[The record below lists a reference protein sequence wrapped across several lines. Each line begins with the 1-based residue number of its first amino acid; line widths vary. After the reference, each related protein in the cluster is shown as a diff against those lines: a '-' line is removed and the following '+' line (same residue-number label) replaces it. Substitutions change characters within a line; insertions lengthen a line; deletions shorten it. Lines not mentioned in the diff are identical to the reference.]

1 MSKKVDELVQ
11 AASALPG
18 GRRTGWAVAVGG
30 GLLLVVLLAFWMFG
44 GTTYKP
50 GDACPGKPPGYRV
63 GGTVV
68 EKGRQKLVLADCSA
82 KDSEAVTLEDVEALK
97 GMGAEVGRL
106 SSAVA
111 GFSWETGK
119 MVLMGIWSSLPW
131 WVRVILGPP
140 LLGILIGLVIA
151 LPFVFILLLVSWP
164 LLPVAIPAMAV
175 MGVSKLFIEWPMRFL
190 TRFVMVHHSWEMLKR
205 LWAQARAF
213 WLKLV
218 GKPVPQ
224 ATLADLGTAGFATPA
239 QALAAAQASQGA
251 GVDLGNPFGA
261 QAGEAAKSG
270 PAHSLRFNLHKH
282 VLMIAGTRGGKGT
295 SYIIPNLLT
304 YGGGVFVLDPKGENA
319 RATFRTRSARGPVV
333 VLDPFGSSR
342 LPASGFNPLAR
353 LAGESLPT
361 EAAALASAL
370 VMTAGD
376 SKDSHWSDN
385 ARTLLTMLIL
395 HVCTAAEPEERDLV
409 KVRRLLSGAFAPQ
422 YGKDGEPTGVS
433 TLEAMEQNTAFDG
446 IVSDWAKGLM
456 GTPDDER
463 GSIISTARTHTAF
476 LDDPA
481 MRRSMSAA
489 NHAADFSAWER
500 GEALS
505 VFVCLPLPYFVSF
518 ARWLR
523 LVTHSALDGL
533 LTRQNPLSRPVQFY
547 LDELATLGHFEVVEK
562 AVGLAAGYGVQVWSV
577 FQDWGQVERHYGRA
591 APTFWNNAGARMVFA
606 VSDPA
611 TCELVSKA
619 SGISTV
625 ETATLSGV
633 VGEFAQSKGKG
644 ASARALLTP
653 DEIAL
658 KYAARPDGSG
668 LALVFLDGL
677 RALEIEKMP
686 YFENRALDGLWDDP
700 RL

>member
-1 MSKKVDELVQ
+1 
-11 AASALPG
+11 
-18 GRRTGWAVAVGG
+18 
-30 GLLLVVLLAFWMFG
+30 
-44 GTTYKP
+44 
-50 GDACPGKPPGYRV
+50 
-63 GGTVV
+63 
-68 EKGRQKLVLADCSA
+68 
-82 KDSEAVTLEDVEALK
+82 
-97 GMGAEVGRL
+97 
-106 SSAVA
+106 
-111 GFSWETGK
+111 
-119 MVLMGIWSSLPW
+119 
-131 WVRVILGPP
+131 
-140 LLGILIGLVIA
+140 
-151 LPFVFILLLVSWP
+151 
-164 LLPVAIPAMAV
+164 
-175 MGVSKLFIEWPMRFL
+175 
-190 TRFVMVHHSWEMLKR
+190 
-205 LWAQARAF
+205 
-213 WLKLV
+213 
-218 GKPVPQ
+218 
-224 ATLADLGTAGFATPA
+224 
-239 QALAAAQASQGA
+239 
-251 GVDLGNPFGA
+251 
-261 QAGEAAKSG
+261 
-270 PAHSLRFNLHKH
+270 
-282 VLMIAGTRGGKGT
+282 MIAGTRGGKGT

-304 YGGGVFVLDPKGENA
+304 YEGGAFVLDPKGENA

-353 LAGESLPT
+353 LAGDSLPT

-376 SKDSHWSDN
+376 NKNSHWSDN

-409 KVRRLLSGAFAPQ
+409 QVRRLLSGTFAPQ
-422 YGKDGEPTGVS
+422 YDKEGKGTGIS
-433 TLEAMEQNTAFDG
+433 TLEAMEQNMAFDG

-456 GTPDDER
+456 GTPDEER

-481 MRRSMSAA
+481 MRRSMAA
-489 NHAADFSAWER
+489 SNHAADFSAWER

-533 LTRQNPLSRPVQFY
+533 LTRQNPLTRPVQFY

-591 APTFWNNAGARMVFA
+591 SPTFWNNAGARLVFA

-619 SGISTV
+619 SGVSTV
-625 ETATLSGV
+625 ETSTLSGV
-633 VGEFAQSKGKG
+633 VGEFAQSRGKG

-677 RALEIEKMP
+677 KVLEVEKMP
-686 YFENRALDGLWDDP
+686 YFGNGALDGLWDDP

>member
-11 AASALPG
+11 AASTLPG
-18 GRRTGWAVAVGG
+18 GRRTGWAIVVGG
-30 GLLLVVLLAFWMFG
+30 GLLVLLLAFWMLSG
-44 GTTYKP
+44 KTYKP
-50 GDACPGKPPGYRV
+50 GEACPGKPPAHRV
-63 GGTVV
+63 GAALVNGDGWVM
-68 EKGRQKLVLADCSA
+68 VLADCSL
-82 KDSEAVTLEDVEALK
+82 KEQGDVSESEYKAAT
-97 GMGAEVGRL
+97 GRDKP
-106 SSAVA
+106 ANIAAA
-111 GFSWETGK
+111 GFGASRLAWGVFWESLSWWQK
-119 MVLMGIWSSLPW
+119 
-131 WVRVILGPP
+131 P
-140 LLGILIGLVIA
+140 LVA
-151 LPFVFILLLVSWP
+151 LPLAGLTLGLIIAVPLVMALLLVSWP
-164 LLPVAIPAMAV
+164 LLPAVVPALIGMAV
-175 MGVSKLFIEWPMRFL
+175 GKLFIEWPLRFL
-190 TRFVMVHHSWEMLKR
+190 GKVLYIEQLWEELKQA
-205 LWAQARAF
+205 WARAKAF
-213 WLKLV
+213 WLRMV
-218 GKPVPQ
+218 GKAVPQ

-239 QALAAAQASQGA
+239 QALAAAKASQGA

-270 PAHSLRFNLHKH
+270 AAQSLRFGLHKH

-304 YGGGVFVLDPKGENA
+304 YAGGAFVLDPKGENA

-409 KVRRLLSGAFAPQ
+409 KVRRLLSGTFAPQ
-422 YGKDGEPTGVS
+422 YDKEGKGTGVS
-433 TLEAMEQNTAFDG
+433 TLEAMEQNMAFDG

-481 MRRSMSAA
+481 MRRSMAA
-489 NHAADFSAWER
+489 SNHAADFSAWER

-533 LTRQNPLSRPVQFY
+533 LTRQNPLTRPVQFY

-591 APTFWNNAGARMVFA
+591 SPTFWNNAGARLVFA

-619 SGISTV
+619 SGVSTV
-625 ETATLSGV
+625 ETSTLSGV

-677 RALEIEKMP
+677 KVLEVEKMP
-686 YFENRALDGLWDDP
+686 YFGNRALDGLWDDP

>member
-1 MSKKVDELVQ
+1 MSKKVDELVRV
-11 AASALPG
+11 ASALPG
-18 GRRTGWAVAVGG
+18 GRRTGWTMTGWVIAVGG
-30 GLLLVVLLAFWMFG
+30 GLLVLLLGVWMFG
-44 GTTYKP
+44 GTSYKP
-50 GDACPGKPPGYRV
+50 GEACPGKPPAHRV
-63 GGTVV
+63 GGMVV
-68 EKGRQKLVLADCSA
+68 DGGRWVMVLADCSVKEQDAMSNSEFKAATGRDKTA
-82 KDSEAVTLEDVEALK
+82 KVAVESPGVTGLVFGLFWESLSWWQKPLVALPLAGLTL
-97 GMGAEVGRL
+97 G
-106 SSAVA
+106 
-111 GFSWETGK
+111 
-119 MVLMGIWSSLPW
+119 
-131 WVRVILGPP
+131 
-140 LLGILIGLVIA
+140 LIISVPLVIA
-151 LPFVFILLLVSWP
+151 LLLVSWP
-164 LLPVAIPAMAV
+164 LLPAVVPALVTMAV
-175 MGVSKLFIEWPMRFL
+175 GKLFVGLPLLFIEKFL
-190 TRFVMVHHSWEMLKR
+190 HIEQLWEELKHA
-205 LWAQARAF
+205 WARAKAF
-213 WLKLV
+213 WLRML

-239 QALAAAQASQGA
+239 QALAAAKSSQGA

-270 PAHSLRFNLHKH
+270 PAQSLRFNLHKH

-295 SYIIPNLLT
+295 CYLIPNLLT
-304 YGGGVFVLDPKGENA
+304 YEGGVFVLDPKGENA
-319 RATFRTRSARGPVV
+319 RATFRTRSAHGPVV

-409 KVRRLLSGAFAPQ
+409 KVRRLLSGSFAPQ
-422 YGKDGEPTGVS
+422 YDREGNPTGVS

-625 ETATLSGV
+625 ETSTLSGV
-633 VGEFAQSKGKG
+633 VGGFSQSKGKG
-644 ASARALLTP
+644 AAARALLTP

-677 RALEIEKMP
+677 KALEIEKMP
-686 YFENRALDGLWDDP
+686 YFGNRALDGLWDDP

>member
-18 GRRTGWAVAVGG
+18 GRRTGWVIAVGG
-30 GLLLVVLLAFWMFG
+30 GLLVLLLAFWMFSG
-44 GTTYKP
+44 KTYKP
-50 GDACPGKPPGYRV
+50 GEACPGKPPAHRV
-63 GGTVV
+63 GASLVNGDGWVM
-68 EKGRQKLVLADCSA
+68 VLADCSLKEQA
-82 KDSEAVTLEDVEALK
+82 DVSESEYKAAT
-97 GMGAEVGRL
+97 GRDKPP
-106 SSAVA
+106 SIAA
-111 GFSWETGK
+111 GGFSASRLAWGVFWE
-119 MVLMGIWSSLPW
+119 SLSW
-131 WVRVILGPP
+131 WQKPLVALPLAGLTLG
-140 LLGILIGLVIA
+140 LIISVPLVIA
-151 LPFVFILLLVSWP
+151 LLLLSWP
-164 LLPVAIPAMAV
+164 LLPAVVPALVMMAV
-175 MGVSKLFIEWPMRFL
+175 GKLFVEWPLRFL
-190 TRFVMVHHSWEMLKR
+190 GKFLYIEQVWEELKQA
-205 LWAQARAF
+205 WARAKAF
-213 WLKLV
+213 WLRML

-239 QALAAAQASQGA
+239 QALAAAKASQGA

-261 QAGEAAKSG
+261 RAGEAAKSG
-270 PAHSLRFNLHKH
+270 AAQSLRFNLHKH

-304 YGGGVFVLDPKGENA
+304 YEGGVFVLDPKGENA
-319 RATFRTRSARGPVV
+319 RATFRTRSTRGPVV

-376 SKDSHWSDN
+376 NQNSHWSDN

-395 HVCTAAEPEERDLV
+395 HVCTAAEPGERDLV
-409 KVRRLLSGAFAPQ
+409 QVRRLLSGTFAPQ
-422 YGKDGEPTGVS
+422 YDKDGNPTGVS

-476 LDDPA
+476 LDDPS

-533 LTRQNPLSRPVQFY
+533 LIRQTPLSRPVQFY

-633 VGEFAQSKGKG
+633 VGDFAQSKGKG

>member
-1 MSKKVDELVQ
+1 VFWESLSWWQKPLV
-11 AASALPG
+11 ALPL
-18 GRRTGWAVAVGG
+18 A
-30 GLLLVVLLAFWMFG
+30 GL
-44 GTTYKP
+44 
-50 GDACPGKPPGYRV
+50 
-63 GGTVV
+63 
-68 EKGRQKLVLADCSA
+68 
-82 KDSEAVTLEDVEALK
+82 TL
-97 GMGAEVGRL
+97 G
-106 SSAVA
+106 
-111 GFSWETGK
+111 
-119 MVLMGIWSSLPW
+119 
-131 WVRVILGPP
+131 
-140 LLGILIGLVIA
+140 LIISVPLVIA
-151 LPFVFILLLVSWP
+151 LLLLAWP
-164 LLPVAIPAMAV
+164 LLPAVVPALVM
-175 MGVSKLFIEWPMRFL
+175 MGVGKLFVEWPLRFL
-190 TRFVMVHHSWEMLKR
+190 GKFLYIEQLWEELKQA
-205 LWAQARAF
+205 WARAKFF
-213 WLKLV
+213 WLRML

-261 QAGEAAKSG
+261 RAGEAAKSG
-270 PAHSLRFNLHKH
+270 PAQSLRFNLHKH

-361 EAAALASAL
+361 EAAAMASAL

-395 HVCTAAEPEERDLV
+395 HVCTAAEPEDRDLV
-409 KVRRLLSGAFAPQ
+409 QVRRLLSGTFAPQ
-422 YGKDGEPTGVS
+422 YDKDGQPTGVS
-433 TLEAMEQNTAFDG
+433 TLEAMEQNTAFDC
-446 IVSDWAKGLM
+446 IVADWAKGLM
-456 GTPDDER
+456 GTPSDER

-633 VGEFAQSKGKG
+633 VGDFAQSKGKG